1 MPTHLKVV
9 AIDILLFQTLDE
21 ALQKNVGNTHP
32 YIIIVGTSTAFSSA
46 VCICNKKVITCNI
59 GKFIFSSV
67 LTLLAVH
74 YAYELSYHPE
84 VQQVLEFFQEKLMG
98 DCTKKVS
105 TSLSNLIRAV
115 TCIEQKMEDNEELT
129 ASREERSLSREEQSL
144 SMDEQRGEQS
154 ISMDEHSD
162 DDPTQAGDF

>member
-1 MPTHLKVV
+1 
-9 AIDILLFQTLDE
+9 
-21 ALQKNVGNTHP
+21 
-32 YIIIVGTSTAFSSA
+32 
-46 VCICNKKVITCNI
+46 
-59 GKFIFSSV
+59 
-67 LTLLAVH
+67 
-74 YAYELSYHPE
+74 
-84 VQQVLEFFQEKLMG
+84 MG
-98 DCTKKVS
+98 DCKKKVS

-144 SMDEQRGEQS
+144 SMDEQRGEES